1 MVGSLYERDDLR
13 ELRDAGFS
21 IFYISI
27 NIGGFLGPLLT
38 GILQDRMGFHYGF
51 GAAAVGMAFGL
62 MWYSRGRKNLPHT
75 PAPNPLR
82 PEKVQTAIAVGV
94 LLVLVL
100 GSVIAS
106 GALNLENFSRWLLG
120 VVIITVIAYFARLL
134 GSSQVEAANK
144 RYIMAYIPLFLT
156 ICMFWAVWFQVY
168 TVATVYFDETVDRT
182 FFGFTVPVS
191 WKDSI
196 QAMWVVLF
204 SGVMA
209 AVWTKMG
216 KRQPK
221 TPLKF
226 ALAMLV
232 TGVSYLSFIPYIS
245 SGTPMPII
253 VFMLVLLAITIG
265 ELMLSPISLSFSTK
279 IAPSM
284 FKTQMVALNF
294 LALSIGFT
302 LGGVL
307 FKDYYNAQSPL
318 DFYWMLATIGAVTCG
333 ILLVLAPV
341 LNRMLKGVD

>member
-1 MVGSLYERDDLR
+1 M
-13 ELRDAGFS
+13 
-21 IFYISI
+21 
-27 NIGGFLGPLLT
+27 
-38 GILQDRMGFHYGF
+38 
-51 GAAAVGMAFGL
+51 
-62 MWYSRGRKNLPHT
+62 
-75 PAPNPLR
+75 
-82 PEKVQTAIAVGV
+82 AVGV

-106 GALNLENFSRWLLG
+106 GALTLENFSRWLLG
-120 VVIITVIAYFARLL
+120 VVIVTVVAYFARLL
-134 GSSQVEAANK
+134 GSSHVEAANK
-144 RYIMAYIPLFLT
+144 RYIVAYIPLFLT

>member
-1 MVGSLYERDDLR
+1 
-13 ELRDAGFS
+13 
-21 IFYISI
+21 
-27 NIGGFLGPLLT
+27 
-38 GILQDRMGFHYGF
+38 
-51 GAAAVGMAFGL
+51 
-62 MWYSRGRKNLPHT
+62 
-75 PAPNPLR
+75 
-82 PEKVQTAIAVGV
+82 
-94 LLVLVL
+94 
-100 GSVIAS
+100 
-106 GALNLENFSRWLLG
+106 
-120 VVIITVIAYFARLL
+120 
-134 GSSQVEAANK
+134 
-144 RYIMAYIPLFLT
+144 MAYIPLFLT

-232 TGVSYLSFIPYIS
+232 TGVSYLCFIPYIS